1 MLAENEEL
9 NSELSA
15 IRHGERDQE
24 QLFKS
29 KQSKLFSDMEDLKSQ
44 LERVKERE
52 KLKVFCLEKEKVNY
66 TKLFKKTKLSFIFT
80 FCRTF

>member
-80 FCRTF
+80 FCRMF